1 MICFQPYSDLAR
13 ERGTT
18 RCMGTPTMLG
28 NKNSLLTALSDLQV
42 YLDQCLSWWSFVL
55 SSPLQ
60 VGIWLLRHLR
70 PLFHT
75 LAFSRPLWVRWL
87 QSSPIPSGSVLA
99 ILSQPA
105 LRRVFGDILPLESL
119 KATIPPWDNP
129 SSEYLTDETNTITF
143 LVKCINRF
151 HFSCFTTLQTQV
163 PLVSIDRR
171 VSPIF
176 LFGYRFS
183 DIVGGLHTLGS
194 AATQRMPPDPNIAIQ
209 MLPFSATLPPVSGRT
224 GTQTESSGRWLLPG
238 KQARQSCI
246 ELVKKGIAV
255 PGTGNRRV
263 SIHQQN
269 RAPAFLRLDE
279 HQGAVARGDAIVP
292 DGWDSCDRA
301 KWRSSGRIGNSW
313 RLRGGDPRWREDGC
327 AAILPLVQLCDEVVG
342 QILAAGVQST
352 RRKHSGQVQIAVIRW
367 SRNAK
372 EPFMPLC

>member
-1 MICFQPYSDLAR
+1 MICFRPYSDLAR

-70 PLFHT
+70 PLSHT

-99 ILSQPA
+99 ILSLPA
-105 LRRVFGDILPLESL
+105 LRRVFGDMLPLESL
-119 KATIPPWDNP
+119 KAAIPPWDNP

-183 DIVGGLHTLGS
+183 DIVSGLHTLGS

-224 GTQTESSGRWLLPG
+224 GTRTSIRRSRSIVKREPACGRHSFLPPPEG
-238 KQARQSCI
+238 WW
-246 ELVKKGIAV
+246 
-255 PGTGNRRV
+255 V
-263 SIHQQN
+263 SRMEI
-269 RAPAFLRLDE
+269 
-279 HQGAVARGDAIVP
+279 
-292 DGWDSCDRA
+292 S
-301 KWRSSGRIGNSW
+301 
-313 RLRGGDPRWREDGC
+313 
-327 AAILPLVQLCDEVVG
+327 
-342 QILAAGVQST
+342 
-352 RRKHSGQVQIAVIRW
+352 
-367 SRNAK
+367 
-372 EPFMPLC
+372 